1 MHCFARVIAMGVKI
15 SSIRSARFRGA
26 DSIRMD
32 NRQMTEG
39 KNTVEGYAW
48 IVFAIVLSTQIIA
61 LGFGM
66 VCIPP
71 FLTTIATEL
80 KLSSTQVGLAWGMI
94 GLGALIFSIIGGL
107 ISDRIGLRW
116 AGFWGLLFMS
126 LSGAMRGFARDYLS
140 FIVAMFLFGAAVGLT
155 RLNFPRALSQWF
167 PSKRLGMVNG
177 ISGSGAAFGAA
188 VSMGVSAS
196 ILGPLVGGW
205 RNIVILLG
213 GFTFLLAVLWILLIR
228 EKIADR
234 HSVAGMTVV
243 FKGLAYVLR
252 SKTIW
257 VLSFISLLL
266 FGHAQS
272 WTSHMPGF
280 FETGYAMTNAAAA
293 RLVSLSLFGAVF
305 ASIIGPTISDR
316 IGLRRRVMLVAC
328 VIGGVTNILQ
338 GSFLGP
344 VLIIILLV
352 MPFGVGSIS
361 PLLFTVPFELRGL
374 RPAIAG
380 SAVGMIF
387 AFQNLGAFIYP
398 ILSGKLI
405 DLFGPN
411 YYPYFFAQALV
422 FAVIFMLVL
431 RWLPETGSRASV
443 FERGQEN

>member
-1 MHCFARVIAMGVKI
+1 
-15 SSIRSARFRGA
+15 
-26 DSIRMD
+26 MD
-32 NRQMTEG
+32 NGQITEG
-39 KNTVEGYAW
+39 KNGVTSYAW
-48 IVFAIVLSTQIIA
+48 VVFAVILASQILA
-61 LGFGM
+61 VGFGM
-66 VCIPP
+66 ICIPP
-71 FLTTIATEL
+71 FFTTIAAEL
-80 KLSSTQVGLAWGMI
+80 KLSSTQIGIAWGMI

-107 ISDRIGLRW
+107 ISDRIGVRW
-116 AGFWGLLFMS
+116 TGFWGLLLMS
-126 LSGAMRGFARDYLS
+126 LAGAMRGFARDYLT

-155 RLNFPRALSQWF
+155 RLNFPRVLSQWF

-177 ISGSGAAFGAA
+177 ISGAGGAFGAA
-188 VSMGVSAS
+188 VSMGVSAA
-196 ILGPLVGGW
+196 IVAPLVGGW
-205 RNIVILLG
+205 RNIVFLLG
-213 GFTFLLAVLWILLIR
+213 GLTFLLATLWVLLIR
-228 EKIADR
+228 ERISDR
-234 HSVAGMTVV
+234 HSVAGMTVA

-252 SKTIW
+252 LKTIW

-280 FETGYAMTNAAAA
+280 FETAYDMTNAAAG
-293 RLVSLSLFGAVF
+293 RLVSISLFGAVF

-316 IGLRRRVMLVAC
+316 IGYRRRVMLIAC
-328 VIGGVTNILQ
+328 VIGGVMNILQ

-344 VLIIILLV
+344 VLYVILLV

-387 AFQNLGAFIYP
+387 AFQNLGAFVYP

-411 YYPYFFAQALV
+411 YYPYFFAQALA
-422 FAVIFMLVL
+422 FAVIFLLVL
-431 RWLPETGSRASV
+431 WWLPETGSRTNIVEKKPGKKADSLHS
-443 FERGQEN
+443 

>member
-1 MHCFARVIAMGVKI
+1 M
-15 SSIRSARFRGA
+15 
-26 DSIRMD
+26 
-32 NRQMTEG
+32 
-39 KNTVEGYAW
+39 
-48 IVFAIVLSTQIIA
+48 A
-61 LGFGM
+61 L
-66 VCIPP
+66 
-71 FLTTIATEL
+71 A
-80 KLSSTQVGLAWGMI
+80 
-94 GLGALIFSIIGGL
+94 
-107 ISDRIGLRW
+107 
-116 AGFWGLLFMS
+116 
-126 LSGAMRGFARDYLS
+126 GAMRGFARDYPAFS
-140 FIVAMFLFGAAVGLT
+140 VAMFLFGSAVGLT

-177 ISGSGAAFGAA
+177 ISGSGAALGSA
-188 VSMGVSAS
+188 VSMGVSAG

-213 GFTFLLAVLWILLIR
+213 VFTLLLAVLWILLIR
-228 EKIADR
+228 ERISDR

-243 FKGLAYVLR
+243 FKGLTYVLR

-280 FETGYAMTNAAAA
+280 FETAYDMTNAAAG
-293 RLVSLSLFGAVF
+293 RLVSISLFGAVF

-316 IGLRRRVMLVAC
+316 IGLRKRVMLVAC
-328 VIGGVTNILQ
+328 VVGGVTNILQ

-344 VLIIILLV
+344 VLIIILIV
-352 MPFGVGSIS
+352 MTLGVGSIS

-374 RPAIAG
+374 RPAVAG

-411 YYPYFFAQALV
+411 YYPYFFAQSLA
-422 FAVIFMLVL
+422 FAVIFILVL
-431 RWLPETGSRASV
+431 LRLPETGSRAGIEGS
-443 FERGQEN
+443 E